1 MRALPPGRQY
11 FVDGSVATV
20 ETMATVEITK
30 DNFEATVSGNE
41 IVLFDFWAA
50 WCGPCRGFAPVFE
63 KASQDNEDV
72 VFGKID
78 TEAEQDLA
86 AAFEITSIPTLM
98 AFREGILVFSQPGAL
113 DAPQL
118 DQVIEAVRALD
129 MEEVRAQVAENR
141 KTRD

>member
-1 MRALPPGRQY
+1 M
-11 FVDGSVATV
+11 